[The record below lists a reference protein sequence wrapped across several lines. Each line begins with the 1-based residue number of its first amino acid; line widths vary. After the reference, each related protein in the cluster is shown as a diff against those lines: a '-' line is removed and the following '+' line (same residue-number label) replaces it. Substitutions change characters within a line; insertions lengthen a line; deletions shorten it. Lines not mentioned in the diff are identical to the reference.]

1 MDNYIYILSNSAMP
15 GLFKIGKTKRKPDDR
30 SIELYTTGV
39 PSPFKIEISFEVEN
53 CDKSEKEIFECLNEN
68 RYSADREF
76 FRGVSV
82 ESIIEKIV
90 PILGNF
96 SVHSQSRQFNIA
108 LLKEKID
115 EKKKRQSKN
124 KKSIKR
130 RRGNSGNFCDLSTR
144 RGTCLSL
151 NP

>member
-1 MDNYIYILSNSAMP
+1 MP